1 MTYTDQWISAQGLR
15 VNSPSMQRSCLETQR
30 NTRAREIAKHLVD
43 SVDLDSGRAR
53 WKPVGPLDAGERH
66 AIDLA
71 VRILEVSGWHVQQ
84 PDGISIEITP
94 MKAWGEVER

>member
-1 MTYTDQWISAQGLR
+1 
-15 VNSPSMQRSCLETQR
+15 MQRAELETRR

-43 SVDLDSGRAR
+43 SVDLDHGRAR
-53 WKPVGPLDAGERH
+53 WKPMGTIDTDERH

-94 MKAWGEVER
+94 LKAWGEVER